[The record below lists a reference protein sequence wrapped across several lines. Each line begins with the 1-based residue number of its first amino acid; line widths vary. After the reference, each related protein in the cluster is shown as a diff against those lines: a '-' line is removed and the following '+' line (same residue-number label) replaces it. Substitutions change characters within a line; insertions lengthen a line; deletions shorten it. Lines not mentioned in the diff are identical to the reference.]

1 MVVSAQD
8 PYVIDSITK
17 ALPKLDDSKKEPY
30 YSELAWQYVFVDY
43 NKAFEFGT
51 KALKYAEKSKD
62 SIQMSDAY
70 NVLGAIY
77 IKKSNYD
84 SAIYFNEK
92 ALKIRIALH
101 DIRGMGGSYSKL
113 GMILTDQGYFD
124 KALEYQLKA
133 LDNFLESEDLAA
145 EAQTYNN
152 ICQIYNY
159 LENFDMAIFYANK
172 CIKMYE
178 EIDYPYGEATAI
190 SNLAIYYENKNELDS
205 AIYYTVK
212 GKEIFEQLNYTADIA
227 NSENTLGLYYR
238 NLGNN
243 IQGLYHYNRAY
254 KLAKQLNDDF
264 SMAQFDANRGATY
277 LDLNKL
283 DSALISY
290 TNALNLAKKH
300 GLLRVQRQSFEGL
313 ANYYEKKGNFKL
325 SLENRKMFE
334 IFNDSILD
342 SELQEAMALADAK
355 FQNTYNKQ
363 LILEKEN
370 ELQKEQSEKALL
382 SQKNAENQLKIQRS
396 RSIFIVII
404 SAVLL
409 ITIVIIW
416 IINRR
421 RLEKEK
427 QFSKD
432 LAFEKEIGL
441 QKTLAA
447 QEEERKRIAKD
458 LHDGIVQDIVA
469 IKLNLNSEG
478 TVNKTDLIGKL
489 DKTAA
494 EIRELSHQMMPY
506 ALKELGLIDAIEDL
520 CNKLLPAANINY
532 EIEVVGDLKNRFPE
546 IIEITIYRVLQEL
559 LNNLIKH
566 SGASQMNITFTLRN
580 KFFTIIMEDNGKGF
594 ETNKKSSGIGISNM
608 KSRISSLN
616 GEMKIESE
624 IGQGTMF
631 IIKIPI

>member
-1 MVVSAQD
+1 M
-8 PYVIDSITK
+8 
-17 ALPKLDDSKKEPY
+17 
-30 YSELAWQYVFVDY
+30 
-43 NKAFEFGT
+43 
-51 KALKYAEKSKD
+51 
-62 SIQMSDAY
+62 
-70 NVLGAIY
+70 
-77 IKKSNYD
+77 
-84 SAIYFNEK
+84 
-92 ALKIRIALH
+92 
-101 DIRGMGGSYSKL
+101 
-113 GMILTDQGYFD
+113 
-124 KALEYQLKA
+124 
-133 LDNFLESEDLAA
+133 
-145 EAQTYNN
+145 
-152 ICQIYNY
+152 
-159 LENFDMAIFYANK
+159 
-172 CIKMYE
+172 
-178 EIDYPYGEATAI
+178 
-190 SNLAIYYENKNELDS
+190 
-205 AIYYTVK
+205 
-212 GKEIFEQLNYTADIA
+212 
-227 NSENTLGLYYR
+227 
-238 NLGNN
+238 
-243 IQGLYHYNRAY
+243 
-254 KLAKQLNDDF
+254 
-264 SMAQFDANRGATY
+264 
-277 LDLNKL
+277 
-283 DSALISY
+283 
-290 TNALNLAKKH
+290 
-300 GLLRVQRQSFEGL
+300 QRQSFEGL